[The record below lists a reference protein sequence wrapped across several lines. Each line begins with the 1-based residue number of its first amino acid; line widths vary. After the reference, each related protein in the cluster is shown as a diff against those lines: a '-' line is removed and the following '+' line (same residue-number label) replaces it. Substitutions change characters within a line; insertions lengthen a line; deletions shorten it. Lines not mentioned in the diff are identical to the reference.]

1 MPDQKDKVFLD
12 VKTPSETFTLQSF
25 RGIERLSSLFEYTLF
40 MTSTSR
46 TVNFSS
52 LMGKSATVS
61 LKVGSETRT
70 YNGIVGC
77 FEQDDTPFK
86 PLNSQTNYKAIL
98 YPKLWLL
105 TFSGQCRIFQNKSAL
120 EIITH
125 ILSEHQIPHS
135 NQVTRSG
142 KASLDFCVQYNE
154 TDFNFISRLMERE
167 GIFYFFQQ
175 THDNHTLVLAD
186 ASAAH
191 HPCSHAASVSFHD
204 SAVSDQFMLHVSSCC
219 ITQRIVPK
227 SNTLKSY
234 NYLMPQTQLK
244 ALATGNSTA
253 GGGNLTDYEE
263 IYAQQSRGDSLSKV
277 KLQAAERSQKM
288 VEGLSTVPFFL
299 AGYKFHLKDHPREDA
314 NLEYVLMEVIHEAR
328 RAPEGEGQHL
338 YENSYRAFPATVLFK
353 APLITP
359 RPYIY
364 GTQTAKVT
372 GKKGEEIYTEEYGRI
387 KVKFHWDPSEKN
399 DDSTSCWIRVAT
411 LWAGQTWGTLFTPRV
426 GQEVVV
432 SFIDGDPDKPLVVGS
447 VYNGDHKPPY
457 LPGHPTKSTIK
468 TQTSKKGE
476 ESNAGY
482 NELRF
487 EDKKGVEE
495 IYLHAQKDFKLLVQ
509 NNQEITVVGGNR
521 TITLQS
527 QQEHLEKRS
536 GEKSNDSLTLKN
548 GNKSLQIDKG
558 NYSIKL
564 MDGNITVTCSKGNVS
579 FDVDGNMSVKCTGT
593 FNVDAAKGVNIKTAA
608 ALSADVGGAT
618 SLKAGADTSIV
629 AGAAL
634 TLTSGAEASITA
646 GAALAMTAGEAASI
660 TAGAALAMTAGEA
673 VSITAGD
680 AIAIT
685 AAANTSVTAG
695 TAVEVTAGANV
706 AVTAGAA
713 TEVTAGANVAVTA
726 GAALELT
733 AAATITE
740 TAATVELMGLVT
752 IDGQIPMVL

>member
-40 MTSTSR
+40 MTSESR

-61 LKVGSETRT
+61 LKIGSETRT
-70 YNGIVGC
+70 YNGIIQDL
-77 FEQDDTPFK
+77 EQDDTPFK
-86 PLNSQTNYKAIL
+86 PLKYQTNYKAIL

-105 TFSGQCRIFQNKSAL
+105 TFSGQCRIFQNKSAID
-120 EIITH
+120 IIKH
-125 ILSEHQIPHS
+125 VLSEHQIPHS
-135 NQVTRSG
+135 DKVTHSG
-142 KASLDFCVQYNE
+142 KAPLDFCVQYNE
-154 TDFNFISRLMERE
+154 TDFNFISRLMER
-167 GIFYFFQQ
+167 GDFYFFQQ
-175 THDNHTLVLAD
+175 TKDNHTLVLAD
-186 ASAAH
+186 APAAH
-191 HPCSHAASVSFHD
+191 HPCPHAASANFHD
-204 SAVSDQFMLHVSSCC
+204 SAVMDQVMLRVSSCC

-234 NYLMPQTQLK
+234 NYLTPQTQLK
-244 ALATGNSTA
+244 ALATGNSTS

-263 IYAQQSRGDSLSKV
+263 IYDKQSRGDSLSKV

-299 AGYKFHLKDHPREDA
+299 AGYKFHLKEHPREDA

-328 RAPEGEGQHL
+328 RVPEEEGQHL
-338 YENSYRAFPATVLFK
+338 YENSYRAFPATVPFK

-359 RPYIY
+359 KPYIY

-457 LPGHPTKSTIK
+457 LPGHPTKATIK

-476 ESNAGY
+476 ESEPGY

-487 EDKKGVEE
+487 EDKKGEEE
-495 IYLHAQKDFKLLVQ
+495 IYLHAQKDLKVLVQ

-527 QQEHLEKRS
+527 KEEHLEKRS
-536 GEKSNDSLTLKN
+536 GDKSNDSLTLKN
-548 GNKSLQIDKG
+548 GNKSIHIDKGDYSLQLTDGNVSVKLTKGNKSLQIDKG

-564 MDGNITVTCSKGNVS
+564 MEGNITVTCTKGNVS

-593 FNVDAAKGVNIKTAA
+593 FNIDAAKGVNIKTAA
-608 ALSADVGGAT
+608 ALSTDVGGAM
-618 SLKAGADTSIV
+618 SLKAGADTAIA

-646 GAALAMTAGEAASI
+646 GAALAMTAGEAAEI
-660 TAGAALAMTAGEA
+660 TAGAAVT
-673 VSITAGD
+673 
-680 AIAIT
+680 IT
-685 AAANTSVTAG
+685 AAADAAITAG
-695 TAVEVTAGANV
+695 AAVELTAGAN
-706 AVTAGAA
+706 AA
-713 TEVTAGANVAVTA
+713 ITA

-733 AAATITE
+733 AGASIVE
-740 TAATVELMGLVT
+740 TAATIELMGLVT